1 MSNSSNSDVEI
12 LNALKLGNK
21 DAFELIFKEYHAK
34 IYNFVW
40 ATLYDKS
47 LAEDITQNVFLSV
60 WEHKKDIIPGKNFSS
75 WLFTIAKNLIYRE
88 TERTML
94 VFRYENHLKNHFN
107 EEDYSAEEE
116 IDAGSLE
123 ELIMQLIEKL
133 PEARKKVFLLH
144 FRENLKNTEIAAK
157 LSISEENVEMQL
169 KRSFSYIRK
178 HLANYLSLMALL
190 YVQ

>member
-21 DAFELIFKEYHAK
+21 DAFELIFKKYHAK
-34 IYNFVW
+34 IYNFAW
-40 ATLYDKS
+40 ASLYDKS
-47 LAEDITQNVFLSV
+47 LVEDITQSVFLSV

-88 TERTML
+88 TEKMML
-94 VFRYENHLKNHFN
+94 TVKYENHLKSHFN
-107 EEDYSAEEE
+107 EEDYSSEEK
-116 IDAGSLE
+116 IDADSLE

-144 FRENLKNTEIAAK
+144 FKENLKNTEIAAK

-169 KRSFSYIRK
+169 KRSFNYIRK

-190 YVQ
+190 CVQ